1 MPSSVAF
8 HSLLRRG
15 MTGVISS
22 KTGLEPGSFRD
33 PDSRVFTA
41 DGRVL
46 RLLSEQGLADWRAL
60 SSSGLLDELP
70 VVGTREVKADVPEA
84 LHDGVAAV
92 LEHDVIPFVSYPY
105 EWTFSMLRDAA
116 LLQLELL
123 RRAIEKGLILKD
135 STPYNVQFRG
145 AAPVFIDVGSFE
157 QLREGEPW
165 AGYRQFCMLFL
176 YPLLLQAWKDVPF
189 QPWLR
194 GSLEGIA
201 PRELRNL
208 LSARDLL
215 RRGALSHIVL
225 HDRLERRY
233 EEREADLKG
242 ELRKAGF
249 KKELI
254 LANIRGL
261 ERLIGRLR
269 WEPDR
274 STWSEY
280 GPHTTYT
287 AEDAEQKARFVAD
300 AAAEEQPRLVWD
312 LGCNDGRHSRIAADH
327 AEHVVAMDAD
337 NLVVDRLY
345 RALRDE
351 RETRILPLTVN
362 VVDPSPA
369 LGWRGQERRPLLD
382 RGRPDLTLALALV
395 HHVSISGNVPVAEFL
410 DWLHGATRSL
420 VIEFVSP
427 EDPMARRLLAR
438 KRPGDHPDYRA
449 DWFERCLN
457 ERFEVVRSHQ
467 LAAGARTLYLARPK
481 A

>member
-1 MPSSVAF
+1 
-8 HSLLRRG
+8 

-22 KTGLEPGSFRD
+22 TSGLEPGSFRD

-60 SSSGLLDELP
+60 AASGLLEELP
-70 VVGTREVKADVPEA
+70 VVGTREVEEEVPEA
-84 LHDGVAAV
+84 LHGGVAAV
-92 LEHDVIPFVSYPY
+92 LEHDRIPFVSYPY
-105 EWTFSMLRDAA
+105 EWTFAMLKDAA

-123 RRAIEKGLILKD
+123 RRGIEKGLILKD
-135 STPYNVQFRG
+135 SSPYNVQFRG
-145 AAPVFIDVGSFE
+145 ARPVFIDVGSFE

-176 YPLLLQAWKDVPF
+176 YPLLLQAWKDMPF

-194 GSLEGIA
+194 GSLDGITPHEA
-201 PRELRNL
+201 REL
-208 LSARDLL
+208 LSTRDLF
-215 RRGALSHIVL
+215 RRGTLSHVVL
-225 HDRLERRY
+225 HDRLERRH
-233 EEREADLKG
+233 EDRDEDLKG

-269 WEPDR
+269 WDPDR

-287 AEDAEQKARFVAD
+287 EDDAERKACFVAS
-300 AAAEEQPRLVWD
+300 AVAEERPRLVWD
-312 LGCNDGRHSRIAADH
+312 LGCNEGRHSRIAAETADY
-327 AEHVVAMDAD
+327 VVAMDAD
-337 NLVVDRLY
+337 SLVVDRLY
-345 RALRDE
+345 RALRE
-351 RETRILPLTVN
+351 EAQERILPLTVN
-362 VVDPSPA
+362 IVDPSPA
-369 LGWRGQERRPLLD
+369 LGWRGLERRPLLE
-382 RGRPDLTLALALV
+382 RGRPDLTLALALI
-395 HHVSISGNVPVAEFL
+395 HHVSIAGNVPVAEFL
-410 DWLHGATRSL
+410 DWLRGSTRSL

-449 DWFERCLN
+449 DWFEHCLN
-457 ERFEVVRSHQ
+457 EGFDVVRSEQ

-481 A
+481 T